1 MVWRTILIGVVL
13 TALLFLAFSVWIA
26 IGQYE
31 NGHANPSMVV
41 IARQVLQLSKSNQ
54 RKEMG
59 MAADLTKRGPAD
71 RSQINV
77 QQDYEVEYWCREL
90 SATPHELRLLVQQH
104 VTSVDKI
111 RDVLGQ
117 AKSA

>member
-41 IARQVLQLSKSNQ
+41 IAPQVLQ
-54 RKEMG
+54 
-59 MAADLTKRGPAD
+59 
-71 RSQINV
+71 
-77 QQDYEVEYWCREL
+77 
-90 SATPHELRLLVQQH
+90 SALFWLLAIV
-104 VTSVDKI
+104 VFAVAYFATN
-111 RDVLGQ
+111 R
-117 AKSA
+117 